1 MAEKLQYQ
9 VPISHKMQSP
19 VPENVENKLVSD
31 KNTLLAV
38 LQLLRKYNLK
48 VEYIL
53 LGREAHMKLVKKSM
67 TVPTGKSSYPC
78 E

>member
-1 MAEKLQYQ
+1 MSLSKEMEST
-9 VPISHKMQSP
+9 VP
-19 VPENVENKLVSD
+19 VAAGNKLVSD

-53 LGREAHMKLVKKSM
+53 GYETSITYLLHGAESFLRS
-67 TVPTGKSSYPC
+67 
-78 E
+78 

>member
-1 MAEKLQYQ
+1 
-9 VPISHKMQSP
+9 MQSP
-19 VPENVENKLVSD
+19 VPDSAGNKLASD

-53 LGREAHMKLVKKSM
+53 VMHGTYIKL
-67 TVPTGKSSYPC
+67 
-78 E
+78 